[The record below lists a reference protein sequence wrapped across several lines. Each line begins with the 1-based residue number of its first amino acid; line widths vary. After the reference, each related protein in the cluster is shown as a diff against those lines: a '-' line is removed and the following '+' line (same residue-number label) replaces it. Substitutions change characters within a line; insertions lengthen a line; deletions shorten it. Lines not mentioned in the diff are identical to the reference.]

1 MSAHG
6 EIWVWGRNDYG
17 QLGMGVEVMHKPD
30 FCMHYPFLLR
40 NMPMEGHALRDF
52 ACGDHH
58 IVALTSAGAI
68 YEWGDRHHFEPTAIT
83 LPSRYQEGLKGI
95 WKVAAGESC
104 SFALSMDGALYSWGR
119 KSSGCLALGDS
130 CEEWVK
136 RPVQIPPEKFGNQRV
151 VDIIAQSSADY
162 KIENEKPV
170 SGPQDVVGPIVA
182 STVAREQRHAGWCL
196 FLNISFV
203 FRSRSAPNTATATDS
218 LALQGAFANVTWQL
232 EMQLAALQ
240 AERQDVDKRDKAKK
254 AHESKACTLRN
265 PAVVVG
271 DATQGAEAA
280 IRHLSESRNAA
291 QSPMVEAKLREVF
304 SEAMS
309 GLDEAKLELAWNLDV
324 SSVDLRNF
332 LLIYG
337 MRRSTGS
344 RTTGLYRKQV
354 SGHYV
359 VSKEPTPAGPWEVA
373 QAALEGGIVCADFVL
388 TCEQVLELRC
398 VETQEIK
405 LHEEST
411 VDHRLRL
418 EAEWTAAQGDDREI
432 PPIFDEERGWLI
444 TDLNGAADLNSPV
457 AHLEEVE

>member
-1 MSAHG
+1 MQAATAK
-6 EIWVWGRNDYG
+6 VALPRTL
-17 QLGMGVEVMHKPD
+17 QP
-30 FCMHYPFLLR
+30 LLT
-40 NMPMEGHALRDF
+40 ALRSR
-52 ACGDHH
+52 AP
-58 IVALTSAGAI
+58 S
-68 YEWGDRHHFEPTAIT
+68 PTPPFREAV
-83 LPSRYQEGLKGI
+83 S
-95 WKVAAGESC
+95 ESVQKW
-104 SFALSMDGALYSWGR
+104 LS
-119 KSSGCLALGDS
+119 
-130 CEEWVK
+130 
-136 RPVQIPPEKFGNQRV
+136 
-151 VDIIAQSSADY
+151 
-162 KIENEKPV
+162 
-170 SGPQDVVGPIVA
+170 
-182 STVAREQRHAGWCL
+182 
-196 FLNISFV
+196 
-203 FRSRSAPNTATATDS
+203 
-218 LALQGAFANVTWQL
+218 TWL
-232 EMQLAALQ
+232 LQ
-240 AERQDVDKRDKAKK
+240 AVGFP
-254 AHESKACTLRN
+254 RN
-265 PAVVVG
+265 YWQS